1 MANNSFS
8 EMDNF
13 TPRAKQVLLIA
24 RNEAQRLNHDYV
36 GSEHLLLGLISLGEG
51 VAVEVLRSMGL
62 NLEELRLE
70 VEKSS
75 GSGGGTLMEGELP
88 FSPRLKKLFIFSA
101 KEAKGMNYNF
111 IGTEHLLLA
120 ILREGESVA
129 ARILKNLK
137 IDIEKVRQEVIK
149 ALDPDFL
156 PEQEDGGFAP
166 SEKSN
171 SSSGDM
177 PALKA
182 FGRDLTELAAKGE
195 LDPVIGREDE
205 IERLVQ
211 VLCRRTKNNPV
222 LIGEAGVGKTAIV
235 EGLAQSIINGN
246 VPDILH
252 NKKVYALDL
261 PLMIA
266 GTKYRGQFEERIK
279 AVMDEIRNSGK
290 VILFMDEL
298 HTIVGA
304 GGAEGAMDA
313 SNIIKPALSRGELQC
328 VGATTM
334 DEYRKYIEKDSAL
347 ERRFQSIIVNPP
359 SVDETFLIL
368 KGLRP
373 HYEKH
378 HNVKYSDDS
387 LLSASKLSERYISGR
402 FLPDKAIDL
411 IDEAGARARIKVSST
426 PPDVSKMDKRLVEL
440 KKAKEEAVVSQNYEN
455 AAKSRDE
462 EKKLKTEIEDV
473 LDKWRKKS
481 KENIPVITTSEIA
494 EVLGK
499 LTGVPVRKMEEKEN
513 ERLLNMENEI
523 AKIVVG
529 QVEAVSAISRT
540 LRRSRA
546 DLKDPKRPIGSFI
559 FLGPTGVGKT
569 LLAKALAEFIFGDSD
584 SLIQIDMSEYM
595 EKFNVSRLVGS
606 PPGYVGHDEGG
617 QLTEKVRRRPY
628 SVVLFDEIEKAHPDV
643 MHMLLQILEEGK
655 MTDSLGRKIDFRNTI
670 IIMTSNVG
678 AEKLLKGGSI
688 GFGGGDF
695 DDSFEKIKEQLLET
709 AKKTF
714 KPEFL
719 NRVNEIIVF
728 KRLAKKDLEDI
739 VQIEI
744 AHIIERTSHHN
755 IALKVDQSAID
766 FLIDVGYKPEYG
778 ARPLKRATERYIED
792 PLAEEI
798 LRGKI
803 KNGQNIT
810 VTVDNKKVLFFPDNP
825 PKKKT
830 RKKSVEK
837 GKNKEN

>member
-1 MANNSFS
+1 
-8 EMDNF
+8 
-13 TPRAKQVLLIA
+13 
-24 RNEAQRLNHDYV
+24 
-36 GSEHLLLGLISLGEG
+36 
-51 VAVEVLRSMGL
+51 
-62 NLEELRLE
+62 
-70 VEKSS
+70 
-75 GSGGGTLMEGELP
+75 
-88 FSPRLKKLFIFSA
+88 
-101 KEAKGMNYNF
+101 
-111 IGTEHLLLA
+111 
-120 ILREGESVA
+120 
-129 ARILKNLK
+129 
-137 IDIEKVRQEVIK
+137 
-149 ALDPDFL
+149 
-156 PEQEDGGFAP
+156 
-166 SEKSN
+166 
-171 SSSGDM
+171 M

-182 FGRDLTELAAKGE
+182 VGRDLTELGANGE

-205 IERLVQ
+205 IERLIQ

-235 EGLAQSIINGN
+235 EGLAQSIIEGN

-252 NKKVYALDL
+252 DKKVYALDL

-313 SNIIKPALSRGELQC
+313 SNIIKPALSRGELQSI
-328 VGATTM
+328 GATTM

-347 ERRFQSIIVNPP
+347 ERRFQSIVVNPP
-359 SVDETFLIL
+359 SVDETFQIL

-378 HNVKYSDDS
+378 HNVKYSDDA
-387 LLSASKLSERYISGR
+387 LLTASKLSERYISGR

-426 PPDVSKMDKRLVEL
+426 PPDVSDIDKRLAEL
-440 KKAKEEAVVSQNYEN
+440 QKEKEDAVANQKYED
-455 AAKSRDE
+455 AAKARDE
-462 EKKLKTEIEDV
+462 EKKLKIKMEKK
-473 LDKWRKKS
+473 LAGWRKKS
-481 KENIPVITTSEIA
+481 SENIPVIATGEIA

-499 LTGVPVRKMEEKEN
+499 LTGVPVRQMEEKEN
-513 ERLLNMENEI
+513 ERLLNMEKEI
-523 AKIVVG
+523 TATVVG
-529 QVEAVSAISRT
+529 QAEAVSAVSRT

-569 LLAKALAEFIFGDSD
+569 LLAKALTEFIFGDPD

-606 PPGYVGHDEGG
+606 PPGYVGHGEGG
-617 QLTEKVRRRPY
+617 QLTERVRRRPY

-643 MHMLLQILEEGK
+643 MHMLLQILEEGQ

-678 AEKLLKGGSI
+678 AEKLTKGGSI
-688 GFGGGDF
+688 GFGGGNF

-709 AKKTF
+709 ARKTF
-714 KPEFL
+714 KPEFV

-728 KRLAKKDLEDI
+728 KRLEKKDLENI
-739 VQIEI
+739 VRIEI
-744 AHIIERTSHHN
+744 GHIIERTSHHN
-755 IALKVDQSAID
+755 ITLKVDQSAVD
-766 FLIDVGYKPEYG
+766 FLIEVGYKPEYG
-778 ARPLKRATERYIED
+778 ARPLRRATERYIED

-803 KNGQNIT
+803 KNGQDIT
-810 VTVDNKKVLFFPDNP
+810 VTVDNKKVLFFPDTP
-825 PKKKT
+825 PAKKT
-830 RKKSVEK
+830 RKKKV
-837 GKNKEN
+837 